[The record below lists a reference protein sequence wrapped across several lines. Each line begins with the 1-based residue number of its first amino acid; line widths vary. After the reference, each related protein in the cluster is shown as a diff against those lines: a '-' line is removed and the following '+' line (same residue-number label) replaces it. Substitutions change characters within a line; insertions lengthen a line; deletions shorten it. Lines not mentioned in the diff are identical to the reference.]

1 MWQTLVA
8 MVAGGVIGL
17 AIGCIVDAL
26 VTDDESRRRIIG
38 VLWMLLSVGVIV
50 FWVVRPAFQVAR
62 E

>member
-17 AIGCIVDAL
+17 AIGCILDAL
-26 VTDDESRRRIIG
+26 VTNDESRRRISA
-38 VLWMLLSVGVIV
+38 VLWMLLSIGAIV
-50 FWVVRPAFQVAR
+50 FWVVRPAFQLAR